1 MRFLLDTNVV
11 VSAVI
16 WGGLPF
22 RLLQAATEGDVEL
35 YTSPALLAEL
45 RAVLGREHLAS
56 RLSGQQVSVDE
67 AVRFYGDLAI
77 SVSPLAVPRAVPRDA
92 DDDQVIAAAIAAG
105 AEAIVTGD
113 ADLISMDSYQGIPII
128 SAAQAVQRFARQNSA
143 AKSAASRNVL
153 NSRIILVMPREP
165 ARWRDRWLSRAY
177 VARQNS
183 RHLLGSL
190 LARLQQGPLRRHSVW
205 AGSTRQ

>member
-1 MRFLLDTNVV
+1 MRFLVDTNVV

-92 DDDQVIAAAIAAG
+92 DDDQVIAAAVAAG

-128 SAAQAVQRFARQNSA
+128 SAAQAVQRFAR
-143 AKSAASRNVL
+143 
-153 NSRIILVMPREP
+153 
-165 ARWRDRWLSRAY
+165 
-177 VARQNS
+177 
-183 RHLLGSL
+183 
-190 LARLQQGPLRRHSVW
+190 
-205 AGSTRQ
+205 